1 MSTSGGSAI
10 DIDKPNG
17 AHAAQRLESE
27 RIAWMTTVRSDGTPQ
42 VSPIWF
48 IWDGEEFL
56 IYSRET
62 ARVRNIENQ
71 PRVSLNLDG
80 DGRGGDIVVIE
91 GTARI
96 DRSTPSAADNEVYLA
111 KYQPVM
117 DDNGWTSEW
126 FAEQYSAPIR
136 VTPTKYRYW

>member
-1 MSTSGGSAI
+1 MSMTGVTVI
-10 DIDKPNG
+10 DRDEASG
-17 AHAAQRLESE
+17 AHAAQRLESD
-27 RIAWMTTVRSDGTPQ
+27 RIAWMTTIRSNGTPQ

-62 ARVRNIENQ
+62 ARVDNLADQ

-80 DGRGGDIVVIE
+80 DGQGGDIVVIE

-96 DRSTPSAADNEVYLA
+96 DRSLPSAADNAVYLT

-117 DDNGWTSEW
+117 DDYGWTAQW